1 MQIRHLLLSLSLLSS
16 LFSFAQING
25 IVRGTVKDKNT
36 QETIIGAIISIDGS
50 TTGAVTDIEGNY
62 KLSLPVG
69 TYNLKAS
76 FLGYTTLI
84 QYNISIT
91 SGNAQNINFELESVS
106 SELSE
111 VSVTFEKGKSA
122 VATDMIT
129 PLSVQQLTTEEIK
142 SNPGGSFDVSRVI
155 QTLPGVGGSGG
166 GAARNDIVIRGGAPN
181 ENVYYVDGI
190 EIPVLNHFQTQGSSG
205 GAQGILNVSFIEDV
219 KLSSSAFDA
228 RYDNALASTFIIKQR
243 QGNPEK
249 VSGNVRLSFTE
260 AVATLEG
267 PLGKKTDYL
276 LSARKS
282 YLDLLFKLIDLPIR
296 PNFTDFQYKITHKI
310 DEKTTLTA
318 IGVGAD
324 DKFSFGETRNASP
337 ENEYFRRSLP
347 IINQWNY
354 TTGFTLKRLINKG
367 YMNVALS
374 RNMYN
379 NQLDRFEDAQYN
391 NENKRNFKLR
401 SQEIENKLRI
411 DVNKYMDGW
420 KFSYGVVGQYVK
432 YNTDLYNKVTKPIT
446 DSLGDIVVPGIVV
459 QFRNAI
465 EFFKYGAFGQVAKNL
480 FQEKLLV
487 SFGLR
492 TDMNSYMSN
501 GNNPLNTLSPRLSL
515 AYHLSKKFDLTAS
528 IGNYYKIPTYTTL
541 GYKDANG
548 VAVNKSMKYIQSTHY
563 VAGTQFLPNEA
574 LRFTLEGFYKQYLNY
589 PISKANGTSLANQ
602 GSDFG
607 SIGSE
612 AIVSSGKGETYGLE
626 FFVQQKL
633 VKKIFYVFSYTYV
646 RSRYSGIDNKLIA
659 SSWDNQHLIS
669 TTLGYKFGKNW
680 QLGLKYR
687 FAGGTPYTPFDLT
700 ASQQNFAL
708 LNTGILDYSRINS
721 LRLGDFNQLDFRLD
735 KKINYK
741 KTSLNWFLDFQNILM
756 LTQEAAP
763 YYTFKRKA
771 DNSGFETTDGLS
783 LKSDGSNGI
792 PVILKNE
799 NKTVTPSIGF
809 TFEF

>member
-367 YMNVALS
+367 YMIVALS

-420 KFSYGVVGQYVK
+420 KFSYGLVGQYVK

-492 TDMNSYMSN
+492 TDMNNYMSN

-771 DNSGFETTDGLS
+771 DNSGFETTDGQS